1 MCEGGKIAVLASSS
15 DRRRALHKSGI
26 VSTVCIAAAT
36 PAALCFAR
44 LTVSHLDR
52 LLVLEVESQRRQS
65 SAPVRWKQKLDAIS
79 RLKCKTNGNQRYLWG
94 QAKIWLAMVGQNMG
108 WQQPTGRAGYD
119 IWAGPYICQELL
131 GRPNRGRPPL
141 APALFSRAPSIT
153 SRPYVLTSR
162 TPPGDWQRH

>member
-1 MCEGGKIAVLASSS
+1 MCFQITGAC
-15 DRRRALHKSGI
+15 RI
-26 VSTVCIAAAT
+26 VSWCWKSKASAARAQHPCVGNKNWT
-36 PAALCFAR
+36 RSLVSSCQQQPLCF
-44 LTVSHLDR
+44 HLDQTGSCMCVIHSDMN
-52 LLVLEVESQRRQS
+52 LCRR
-65 SAPVRWKQKLDAIS
+65 
-79 RLKCKTNGNQRYLWG
+79 CKTNGNQRYLWG